1 MDFTLGSEQQA
12 VAEVAA
18 TVLQTAASAETLA
31 AMDRNSPVWDQTL
44 WKRLADEGVLSL
56 PLPAALGGDDLGIAE
71 IGVLLD
77 QVGRHAAQAP
87 VLETLA
93 FGALPLLAL
102 GGDAQRFLAGVPGG
116 AILTAALN
124 EPGAPLPARPSTTA
138 AADGDGYVVTGR
150 KVGVRYAEQ
159 AEYVLVPTDAGV
171 AVVAPGAEGVTLTR
185 TYASALAPEYTM
197 ALDGVRI
204 DGGALLAGAGDPA
217 AAAETLYRLALAG
230 IASQAAGLGSGM
242 TDLTAKH
249 VSTRE
254 QFGKPIAAFQAVS
267 QKVAD
272 CYITARTLEL
282 AATSACWRLAEGL
295 EAAEDTSVAA
305 YWLAAQLPVVMQQ
318 CTHMHGGLGVDI
330 SYIAHQYSSQTK
342 DLVRLVGG
350 PDSRLTIMGALSV
363 RDLGVEA
370 ACSSI

>member
-31 AMDRNSPVWDQTL
+31 AMDRKSPVWDETL

-56 PLPAALGGDDLGIAE
+56 PLPESLGGDDLGIAE

-77 QVGRHAAQAP
+77 QVGRQAAQAP
-87 VLETLA
+87 VLETLG
-93 FGALPLLAL
+93 FGVLPLLAL
-102 GGDAQRFLAGVPGG
+102 GGDAQRFLSGVPGG

-124 EPGAPLPARPSTTA
+124 EPGAPMPAEPATTA
-138 AADGDGYVVTGR
+138 VADGDGYVVSGR
-150 KVGVRYAEQ
+150 KVAVRYAEQ
-159 AEYVLVPTDAGV
+159 AAYILVPTSAGV
-171 AVVAPGAEGVTLTR
+171 AVVAPGADGVTLTR
-185 TYASALAPEYTM
+185 TFTASLAPECTVV
-197 ALDGVRI
+197 LDGVRV
-204 DGGALLAGAGDPA
+204 DAGAMLTGAPVEA
-217 AAAETLYRLALAG
+217 VYRIALAAL
-230 IASQAAGLGSGM
+230 ASQAAGLGTGM
-242 TDLTAKH
+242 TNLTAQH

-267 QKVAD
+267 QQVAD
-272 CYITARTLEL
+272 AYVTARTLEL
-282 AATSACWRLAEGL
+282 AATSACWRLAQGL
-295 EAAEDTSVAA
+295 DAAEDTAVAA
-305 YWLAAQLPVVMQQ
+305 FWLAEQLPVAMQQ
-318 CTHMHGGLGVDI
+318 CSHMHGGLGADVT
-330 SYIAHQYSSQTK
+330 YAAHLYYEQTK

-350 PDSRLTIMGALSV
+350 PASRLTILGALSA